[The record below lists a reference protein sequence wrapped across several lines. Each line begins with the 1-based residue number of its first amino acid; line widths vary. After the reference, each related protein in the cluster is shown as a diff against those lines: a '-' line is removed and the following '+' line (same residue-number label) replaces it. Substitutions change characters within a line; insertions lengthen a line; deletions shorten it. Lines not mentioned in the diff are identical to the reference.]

1 MLELLLFPTT
11 ALTIAFVSDR
21 FKNKIDD
28 KKKIQ
33 VFFEV
38 SGIAIKK
45 MIRFII
51 QNLKSEL
58 MMIEV
63 QHTCMSCLLVCQVKL
78 FERLKM
84 L

>member
-1 MLELLLFPTT
+1 MLELLLVPTT
-11 ALTIAFVSDR
+11 AVTIAFVSDR
-21 FKNKIDD
+21 FKSKIDD

-45 MIRFII
+45 MIGFII
-51 QNLKSEL
+51 QHLRSEL

-63 QHTCMSCLLVCQVKL
+63 QHMCMSCLLVCRVKS